1 MQQRYAL
8 ALMGNAQLE
17 ESRRYLNEEWSGKKK
32 ERLYKQTVL
41 NLDLVEAYQQQDADR
56 YNELYDRADRS
67 IKRNKLFGAEKLFLE
82 HQYKQAIDFL
92 EGYRV
97 RTAYDKVIRSYILG
111 QCYDNLGD
119 RKMRKTVCSMY
130 WNMEI
135 QCPARQRQ
143 RSGSSMTENNRT
155 VNNHYG
161 TEQLA
166 GKLRSFSMKEG
177 EKNVGAIF
185 ESLQIYRGEDCY
197 AADGQHVSVC
207 CGGGK
212 TADA

>member
-8 ALMGNAQLE
+8 ALMGNARLE

-119 RKMRKTVCSMY
+119 RK
-130 WNMEI
+130 N
-135 QCPARQRQ
+135 A
-143 RSGSSMTENNRT
+143 
-155 VNNHYG
+155 
-161 TEQLA
+161 
-166 GKLRSFSMKEG
+166 
-177 EKNVGAIF
+177 
-185 ESLQIYRGEDCY
+185 EDCMQY
-197 AADGQHVSVC
+197 VLEYGNTMPCKAKAEEWFKHDREQS
-207 CGGGK
+207 
-212 TADA
+212 DSE

>member
-17 ESRRYLNEEWSGKKK
+17 ENRRYLNEEWSGKKK

-97 RTAYDKVIRSYILG
+97 RTAYDKVIRSYLLG
-111 QCYDNLGD
+111 Q
-119 RKMRKTVCSMY
+119 
-130 WNMEI
+130 
-135 QCPARQRQ
+135 
-143 RSGSSMTENNRT
+143 
-155 VNNHYG
+155 
-161 TEQLA
+161 
-166 GKLRSFSMKEG
+166 
-177 EKNVGAIF
+177 
-185 ESLQIYRGEDCY
+185 
-197 AADGQHVSVC
+197 
-207 CGGGK
+207 
-212 TADA
+212 

>member
-1 MQQRYAL
+1 MTDHEKELAELAAEFESCRKILLALCAVAAIFLALLRVSLKILKGFKVFDDILQRQCDPKQYLAVISYGVSYGKELRLKGYQKSVFLLMQQRYAL
-8 ALMGNAQLE
+8 ALMGNARLE

-97 RTAYDKVIRSYILG
+97 RTAYDKVIRSYLLG
-111 QCYDNLGD
+111 Q
-119 RKMRKTVCSMY
+119 
-130 WNMEI
+130 
-135 QCPARQRQ
+135 
-143 RSGSSMTENNRT
+143 
-155 VNNHYG
+155 
-161 TEQLA
+161 
-166 GKLRSFSMKEG
+166 
-177 EKNVGAIF
+177 
-185 ESLQIYRGEDCY
+185 
-197 AADGQHVSVC
+197 
-207 CGGGK
+207 
-212 TADA
+212 